1 MGLLKN
7 ISVVNRLVV
16 CFILLAVV
24 ILVVGGVNYQGMA
37 RINSES
43 EKVINSAPLID
54 TAMKMKM
61 VIRSQQ
67 LMIMEMLSA
76 LDSDEVEQFMQA
88 SQEQH
93 AWFSSLL
100 EEIRGIL
107 AEVLAG
113 TGRKTTN
120 DDLDH
125 LISEA
130 ARLHDEQLTA
140 RIEQIYQLILA
151 DAENQ
156 LHSDEKLEQLSR
168 TFVELETEIDKTKS
182 HLNELTAA
190 SISSATP
197 YTQEYGGFQLLTES
211 VDDFYR
217 SVVRSRKVI
226 FDYANSLSKEKQA
239 QFLPLYENAI
249 ETVRSQLQALKSGK
263 TADGRSL
270 PQVGFLDIQT
280 KAQAWS
286 VLLES
291 SFLPIAKEFV
301 DAHVERMDIE
311 HMRHAV
317 DEEADGVA
325 EEIIGLLGQVEKEGW
340 DIQERALNDSRE
352 ASDQATLASLAV
364 IVGGLVLALVL
375 GAYITLSIKHPL
387 EKIVERLRDIAEG
400 EGDLTQRLDV
410 QDETE
415 LGELSRWFNEFIMA
429 IQDMVQQIREVSE
442 LLSSAAEETSVITE
456 KTSEGIRQQQLA
468 TDQVASAMEQMVSTV
483 QEVARN
489 TVAAADATRTAR
501 DETGKGLQVIM
512 STVGHINE
520 LAEEVDGTSDVIQ
533 MLARDSEDIGSVL
546 DVIRGIAEQT
556 NLLALNAAIEAAR
569 AGEQGRGFAVV
580 ADEVRTLASR
590 TQESTSEIQEMIE
603 RLQGTARNAVTSMD
617 TSRERASQGVN
628 EVSQAGESLRAIT
641 TSVESISDVNEHVAL
656 AAEEQTAV
664 AGDIQ
669 QNVGSI
675 SGIAAQ
681 TTAGANE
688 TSQASEHLAELA
700 GKLQAMVGNFKV

>member
-1 MGLLKN
+1 
-7 ISVVNRLVV
+7 
-16 CFILLAVV
+16 
-24 ILVVGGVNYQGMA
+24 
-37 RINSES
+37 
-43 EKVINSAPLID
+43 
-54 TAMKMKM
+54 
-61 VIRSQQ
+61 
-67 LMIMEMLSA
+67 
-76 LDSDEVEQFMQA
+76 
-88 SQEQH
+88 
-93 AWFSSLL
+93 
-100 EEIRGIL
+100 
-107 AEVLAG
+107 
-113 TGRKTTN
+113 
-120 DDLDH
+120 
-125 LISEA
+125 
-130 ARLHDEQLTA
+130 
-140 RIEQIYQLILA
+140 
-151 DAENQ
+151 
-156 LHSDEKLEQLSR
+156 QLSR

-270 PQVGFLDIQT
+270 PKAGFLDIQT
-280 KAQAWS
+280 KAEAWS

-520 LAEEVDGTSDVIQ
+520 LAEEVDGTSDVI
-533 MLARDSEDIGSVL
+533 
-546 DVIRGIAEQT
+546 
-556 NLLALNAAIEAAR
+556 
-569 AGEQGRGFAVV
+569 
-580 ADEVRTLASR
+580 
-590 TQESTSEIQEMIE
+590 
-603 RLQGTARNAVTSMD
+603 
-617 TSRERASQGVN
+617 
-628 EVSQAGESLRAIT
+628 
-641 TSVESISDVNEHVAL
+641 
-656 AAEEQTAV
+656 
-664 AGDIQ
+664 
-669 QNVGSI
+669 
-675 SGIAAQ
+675 
-681 TTAGANE
+681 
-688 TSQASEHLAELA
+688 
-700 GKLQAMVGNFKV
+700 